1 MITAS
6 TKPTTYMKYPIQLR
20 FFHFSQ
26 NLSARKEW
34 YVAMFS
40 KRNIKYVEFYRVIN
54 TRESLEELGKVVE
67 RLACGLCSHSISR
80 SPKLPL
86 MSLQLDRNTVH
97 VFCFLS
103 RRLHAGSLSRIEPP
117 LSAKRM
123 SLQSTLNSWKNPA
136 DIELSICNESF

>member
-1 MITAS
+1 
-6 TKPTTYMKYPIQLR
+6 
-20 FFHFSQ
+20 
-26 NLSARKEW
+26 
-34 YVAMFS
+34 MFS